1 MTPADPNA
9 DSKDARET
17 FEYFSNEYAEALQAF
32 QAIEKQASTLM
43 VMGYTGDLKQFIEQ
57 FLEMA
62 TRARD
67 KAREKNEANFAEWF
81 EELVQKANAL
91 RTALTR

>member
-1 MTPADPNA
+1 MTPADE
-9 DSKDARET
+9 KDPRET

-32 QAIEKQASTLM
+32 QAIEKQAATLM

-57 FLEMA
+57 FLAMA

-67 KAREKNEANFAEWF
+67 EAIAKNETHFAEWF
-81 EELVQKANAL
+81 DELLKKADAL